1 MNYIKLIKLLYSYN
15 IIEKL
20 LPSYMVVKTHSLA
33 RKYFLANFFKTI
45 PKTQFIPDKI
55 YHKKLWHLTF
65 QFPLMNSAGMFKN
78 AEGYDLISAIGA
90 GGYLGGTST
99 YNKRVGNYKHH
110 ILHPTIIL
118 KNSKIAINFLGLPN
132 LGDEILSKQII
143 TKHKMKNCPIG
154 WSISRET
161 QINEQQSLDNLIK
174 SLWLYHNKEQIDFIE
189 INESCPNILIS
200 THDKNNALAHR
211 LEYISTHFLKKRERP
226 LPITVKFSNDL
237 SINNLKNILKL
248 LLYYQFDGIVL
259 GNTSTNYKAICP
271 NVHTTEQKLFNYFT
285 NKFGGG
291 VSGQILKQ
299 QSLSLSTNAVSLIKQ
314 LNPNHE
320 FHVIRSGGIDSIND
334 IMQSN
339 NAGISLNQWYSGFF
353 DNYIKYE
360 DNVYKHFQSVK

>member
-15 IIEKL
+15 IIEKI

-33 RKYFLANFFKTI
+33 RKYFLANFFKT
-45 PKTQFIPDKI
+45 PHKTQFIPNKI
-55 YHKKLWHLTF
+55 YHKKLWNLTF
-65 QFPLMNSAGMFKN
+65 QFPLMNLAGIFKN
-78 AEGYDLISAIGA
+78 AEGYDLVSALGA

-99 YNKRVGNYKHH
+99 YNKRKGNYKNH
-110 ILHPTIIL
+110 ILHPAIIL

-132 LGDEILSKQII
+132 LGDEFLSKQII
-143 TKHKMKNCPIG
+143 TKNKVKYCPIG
-154 WSISRET
+154 WSVSRST
-161 QINEQQSLDNLIK
+161 DINEQQSLENLIK
-174 SLWLYHNKEQIDFIE
+174 SLWLYHNKEEIDFIE
-189 INESCPNILIS
+189 INESCPNILIPA
-200 THDKNNALAHR
+200 NNDLANR
-211 LEYISTHFLKKRERP
+211 LEYISKNFLKKRERP

-271 NVHTTEQKLFNYFT
+271 NIHITEQKLFNYFT

-291 VSGQILKQ
+291 VSGKILKQ
-299 QSLSLSTNAVSLIKQ
+299 QSLILAKNAVSIIKQ

-320 FHVIRSGGIDSIND
+320 FHVIRSGGIDSWKD
-334 IMQSN
+334 IIQSN
-339 NAGISLNQWYSGFF
+339 NAGISLNQWYTGFF

-360 DNVYKHFQSVK
+360 DNVYKHFLNDGLN